1 MTSRFFA
8 AAELEGLD
16 RLGDLLCPGDDLLP
30 PFSACEAGSE
40 IDRLAIAMSPRDR
53 ADLGRLLRFA
63 ARAPRPT
70 LRGLLAL
77 LDAADRRPG
86 WPAELRLAR
95 LGVAGV
101 VYSLY
106 YGFAGP
112 EGGARVRAA
121 LAWDAAI
128 RTEPTGEHAMNLLV
142 ERARPA
148 LDTPASVPAIHAVY
162 ERARAAQVQIARL
175 PLKARLA
182 LIDRLAEVLVRRREE
197 IVERV
202 VAATGKC
209 ATDAIVGE
217 IFAVLD
223 NLDFLRKH
231 GEKLLSDRKVPTPLS
246 MLGKRSRVWYE
257 PLGVVLTISPWN
269 YPFYQA
275 IVPISIALVAG
286 NASVYKP
293 SEFTP
298 LTGLIESVLEEAGF
312 GQDWVQV
319 VYGDGAVG
327 AALVDGGP
335 DKVFF
340 TGSVA
345 TGKKIMAR
353 AAEQLIPVE
362 LELGGKDAMLV
373 FADATLERAVAGAMW
388 GAYTNT
394 GQSCTS
400 VERLLVERPIY
411 EAFKA
416 RLVAESAKLKLGT
429 DRDADIG
436 RMTTA
441 RQIEIVRELRD
452 DALARGARQLTGLEW
467 DGESEWIPPIVLDGC
482 TPQMRVMQ
490 EEAFGPLLP
499 IVPFDTEDQ
508 AVTLANQTIYGLSA
522 SVWSGDRQRAERV
535 ARRLTVGNVAI
546 NNVMITEGNHALP
559 FGGAKQSGIGR
570 FKGEEGLRGF
580 CNVKAVM
587 IDGDSGKYEANWYP
601 FTPAKYALFDALT
614 VASQIKGAGGLLRFA
629 LAGMKLEG
637 LANKLGRHGRSA

>member
-1 MTSRFFA
+1 MSSRFFTQV
-8 AAELEGLD
+8 ELLGLD

-30 PFSACEAGSE
+30 PFSSCGAGTE
-40 IDRLAIAMSPRDR
+40 IDRLAIAMDPRDR
-53 ADLGRLLRFA
+53 ADLKKLLRLTA
-63 ARAPRPT
+63 YAPRST
-70 LRGLLAL
+70 LRALLAL
-77 LDAADRRPG
+77 LDAADRHAG

-101 VYSLY
+101 IYSLY

-112 EGGARVRAA
+112 DGGARVRAA

-142 ERARPA
+142 ERARPP
-148 LDTPASVPAIHAVY
+148 LDTPATAPAIAAVY
-162 ERARAAQVQIARL
+162 ERARKAQAEIARL
-175 PLKARLA
+175 PVKARLA
-182 LIDRLAEVLVRRREE
+182 LIDRLAQVLLKRREE

-209 ATDAIVGE
+209 ETDAIVGE

-231 GEKLLSDRKVPTPLS
+231 ADRLLADRKVATPLA

-275 IVPISIALVAG
+275 IVPLSIALVAG

-298 LTGLIESVLEEAGF
+298 LTGLVESVLAEAGF

-319 VYGDGAVG
+319 VYGDGTVG

-345 TGKKIMAR
+345 TGRKIMAR
-353 AAEQLIPVE
+353 AAERLIPVE
-362 LELGGKDAMLV
+362 LELGGKDPMLV

-416 RLVAESAKLKLGT
+416 RLVAESQKLKLGT
-429 DRDADIG
+429 DRDSDIG

-452 DALARGARQLTGLEW
+452 DALARGARQLTGLDW
-467 DGESEWIPPIVLDGC
+467 DGESEWIPPIVLEGC

-499 IVPFDTEDQ
+499 IVPFDTEEQ

-522 SVWSGDRQRAERV
+522 SVWSADRARAERV
-535 ARRLTVGNVAI
+535 ARRLLVGNVAI

-570 FKGEEGLRGF
+570 FKGAEGLHGF
-580 CNVKAVM
+580 CNIKSVM
-587 IDGDSGKYEANWYP
+587 IDADSAKYEANWYP
-601 FTPAKYALFDALT
+601 FTADKYALFDSLAE
-614 VASQIKGAGGLLRFA
+614 ASQQKGLGGLLRFA
-629 LAGMKLEG
+629 LSGLKLEN
-637 LANKLGRHGRSA
+637 LANRLGRAGRSA